1 MNKKHLINKK
11 LKELK
16 KRSLNIEAL
25 SIDEAKQILKSRI
38 PKDYYVTSEEVL
50 SEGEHHVIQA
60 KNENLTDA
68 TLQAESQIPPG
79 FKFVIKDALSK
90 PGERTT
96 EIRAN
101 NEQEAV
107 ILANKDALPHGS
119 VISVDL
125 KETGSRGFLGFGHK
139 PNLYLAIIRDLA
151 VVEIR
156 AAEQSK
162 FRFYIRQ
169 LPSEQD
175 LLSWAEALS
184 EETSERCRAQIQS
197 AVTGRRPTPEYPIFF
212 KRVSEEL
219 DELLCATKAL
229 YTSNKGIHKLR
240 SICLEQDKRWQE
252 VELHGRA
259 CDIELIIKKQQGVA

>member
-1 MNKKHLINKK
+1 MNKKQLINKK
-11 LKELK
+11 LKDLK
-16 KRSLNIEAL
+16 KRSLKVEAI
-25 SIDEAKQILKSRI
+25 SIDKAKQILKSRI

-50 SEGEHHVIQA
+50 SEGERHVIQA

-68 TLQAESQIPPG
+68 TLQAEAQIPPG
-79 FKFVIKDALSK
+79 FKFVKKDVLSH

-101 NEQEAV
+101 NKQEAV

-119 VISVDL
+119 VVSVNL

-139 PNLYLAIIRDLA
+139 PNLYLSLVKDQA
-151 VVEIR
+151 VVEITS
-156 AAEQSK
+156 AEQSK
-162 FRFYIRQ
+162 FRFSIRQ

-219 DELLCATKAL
+219 DDLLCATKAL
-229 YTSNKGIHKLR
+229 FPSNKDILKLR
-240 SICLEQDKRWQE
+240 SICLEQGKRWQE
-252 VELHGRA
+252 VELQGRA
-259 CDIELIIKKQQGVA
+259 CEIERIIKKQQGVA